1 MYMNGNFQ
9 VIYLAYLPILTIEY
23 HLVRPSLVGCPSV
36 VAHLLLLNLKLRLP
50 LVDVTSTT
58 FPFVGNATFPHCSAS
73 GISSN
78 LQGPIR

>member
-9 VIYLAYLPILTIEY
+9 VIYLAYLPLLTIEY

-50 LVDVTSTT
+50 LVDVTVTTTT
-58 FPFVGNATFPHCSAS
+58 FPYVGNATFQRPESARTS
-73 GISSN
+73 KD
-78 LQGPIR
+78 P